1 MKSKRLWIALIVLA
15 SAGVA
20 IYSLEQQRGRP
31 PQVTFARAARES
43 ISSLVST
50 NGKVEPAESGVAKAE
65 RSGAVKNILVRRG
78 QHVEK
83 GQTLVELDASDA
95 QAELKTAEAKQAA
108 IRVELQ
114 ILSQGGRAADRAVID
129 TAIDKA
135 KVDLRIAQDNYAQA
149 VRLRDKKAGAEIDV
163 RTAKETVDRVEAQI
177 KAWQQQRASLVT
189 PADHSSAEARLDEAK
204 TAAQLAE
211 ARIRMSVVQ
220 APISGT
226 VYQFDLKPGAYL
238 NAGDLVASIGRLD
251 HVHVKVFVDEPDLG
265 RVMIGMP
272 VTITWDALPGRQ
284 WKGTVDS
291 TPTEIVTM
299 GARQVGEVICDIKNP
314 DMDLLPGTNV
324 NAVIL
329 SETVENAITIPK
341 EAVHREQGKTGVY
354 LLDGDRVRWHP
365 ITQGINNTTRTQIQ
379 ELKDG
384 DSVALPSEKPLKDG
398 TVVDP
403 AFQVTLK

>member
-1 MKSKRLWIALIVLA
+1 MKSKRLWLTLFVLA
-15 SAGVA
+15 ILGVA
-20 IYSLEQQRGRP
+20 LWNLEQQRGRP

-50 NGKVEPAESGVAKAE
+50 NGKVEPVESGVAKAE
-65 RSGAVKNILVRRG
+65 RPGAVKNILVQRG

-83 GQTLVELDASDA
+83 GQRLVELDASEA
-95 QAELKTAEAKQAA
+95 QAELKTAEARQAA
-108 IRVELQ
+108 IRAELQ
-114 ILSQGGRAADRAVID
+114 ILKQGGRAADRTGID

-135 KVDLRIAQDNYAQA
+135 RLELKIAQDNYALA
-149 VRLRDKKAGAEIDV
+149 VRLRDKKVGLETDV
-163 RTAKETVDRVEAQI
+163 RTAKEAVDRIQAQI
-177 KAWQQQRASLVT
+177 KALDQQRAALVT
-189 PADHSSAEARLDEAK
+189 PADQSSAEARLDEAK

-220 APISGT
+220 APISGI

-251 HVHVKVFVDEPDLG
+251 HVHVKVYVDEPDLG
-265 RVMIGMP
+265 RVMHGMP

-284 WKGTVDS
+284 WKGTVDR

-299 GARQVGEVICDIKNP
+299 GARQVGEVICNIDNP
-314 DMDLLPGTNV
+314 AMDLLPGTNV

-341 EAVHREQGKTGVY
+341 EAVHREQGKTGVFV
-354 LLDGDRVRWHP
+354 LETDRVRWRA
-365 ITQGINNTTRTQIQ
+365 ITQGVNNTSRTQVK
-379 ELKDG
+379 ELNAG
-384 DSVALPSEKPLKDG
+384 DAVALPSEKSLKDG
-398 TVVDP
+398 MLVEAVL
-403 AFQVTLK
+403 Q